1 MAFISL
7 TEIYNTPLAD
17 NTGNYL
23 AYLFETSD
31 KAEEFQYLFSVK
43 VLDRRHYVQ
52 MQIGY
57 YRRDFQVS
65 YHYLCA
71 VQHCTL

>member
-17 NTGNYL
+17 STANYL

-31 KAEEFQYLFSVK
+31 KTEELQYLFSVK

-52 MQIGY
+52 IYALYNIVHCNIIHTVMKK
-57 YRRDFQVS
+57 YRTDP
-65 YHYLCA
+65 
-71 VQHCTL
+71 

>member
-17 NTGNYL
+17 STANYL

-31 KAEEFQYLFSVK
+31 KTEELQYLFSVK
-43 VLDRRHYVQ
+43 VQLIEDITCKFMR
-52 MQIGY
+52 
-57 YRRDFQVS
+57 
-65 YHYLCA
+65 
-71 VQHCTL
+71 CTILYIVTLYIPS